1 MEIADRTNELT
12 DSLREIEINLQ
23 GLEREVRA
31 NALLSFT
38 EAGGCEKC
46 RGRGWIV
53 TWDTMDSMSGCYHES
68 TTCTEEGCTS
78 ESRLASGLHPK
89 NTKYDGFHINSKW
102 EPAHSSEDLSRR
114 KFWEAEIHRLRME
127 IDEERT
133 RFTPAAGKIIKTVK
147 SGRGPKKNRV
157 PIGIVGLVK
166 KSFMNNWGA
175 TKLIVI
181 DKDGQKW
188 WPKAEHVIVID
199 PDPDMKPWDELERA
213 ERQTTGYPVIATIKK
228 NARSGRASF
237 IRTTMGVEMW
247 VPTSQAEELKGVKV
261 GQTLSIMLPM
271 WLALEKN
278 LVPKGE

>member
-12 DSLREIEINLQ
+12 DSLKKIEMNLQ
-23 GLEREVRA
+23 ALEREARDS
-31 NALLSFT
+31 ALLAFNN
-38 EAGGCEKC
+38 ANGCEKC
-46 RGRGWIV
+46 RGRGWVV
-53 TWDTMDSMSGCYHES
+53 TWDTMDSMTGCYHES

-102 EPAHSSEDLSRR
+102 EPSYSPDELLRR
-114 KFWEAEIHRLRME
+114 ELWKQEIHRLGME

-133 RFTPAAGKIIKTVK
+133 RFTPSAGKIIKTIK
-147 SGRGPKKNRV
+147 TGRGPKKNRV
-157 PIGIVGLVK
+157 PTEIVGLVK
-166 KSFMNNWGA
+166 RSFRNNWGA

-181 DKDGQKW
+181 DKEGQKW

-199 PDPDMKPWDELERA
+199 PEPDMKPWDELERV
-213 ERQTTGYPVIATIKK
+213 ERQTTGYPVIATVKK
-228 NARSGRASF
+228 NSKSGRASF

-278 LVPKGE
+278 LVPKE